1 MVSLAGFEGR
11 YDNHPPLE
19 EPAGGHHI

>member
-1 MVSLAGFEGR
+1 MVSLAGSEGR